1 MSTRKIYI
9 LLTKFSDIRGRILS
23 AMSGSYYTHVS
34 LGLEEDPGTFYSF
47 VLKGFR
53 VEKLARYLKPG
64 REPFPVK
71 LYEIEVASKT
81 YEKIKEKIE
90 YFVAYKSRMHYTT
103 MGLFLS
109 LLRIPYQRKFTYF
122 CSQFVAHIL
131 QQVGIVPAHHKPAL
145 YLPQDLSNVPGTTLL
160 FSGNMQTLLVY
171 FGMMI
176 PADYTVKT

>member
-9 LLTKFSDIRGRILS
+9 LLTKFGDIRGRILS
-23 AMSGSYYTHVS
+23 AMSGNYYTHAS
-34 LGLEEDPGTFYSF
+34 LGLEEDPNTFYSF

-53 VEKLARYLKPG
+53 VEKLNRYLKPG

-103 MGLFLS
+103 MGRFCRFCGFPIS
-109 LLRIPYQRKFTYF
+109 ENSTSSVRISSSIF
-122 CSQFVAHIL
+122 CSRSVLFRHITSRRC
-131 QQVGIVPAHHKPAL
+131 ICRRISPMFPDRHCSSREICRHC
-145 YLPQDLSNVPGTTLL
+145 LSI
-160 FSGNMQTLLVY
+160 S
-171 FGMMI
+171 
-176 PADYTVKT
+176 AS